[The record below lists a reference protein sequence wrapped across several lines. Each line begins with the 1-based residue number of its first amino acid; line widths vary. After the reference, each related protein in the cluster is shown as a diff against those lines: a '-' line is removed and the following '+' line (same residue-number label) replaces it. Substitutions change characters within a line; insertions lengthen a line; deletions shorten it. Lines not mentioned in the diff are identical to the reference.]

1 MAMQREY
8 GGKTVSEKTI
18 TMPLEEYEQVD
29 EKIRHAKAYRDAGDA
44 YRNEVR
50 ALLNKGH
57 YTLDVRTRTPG
68 LVHHLNYSHSF
79 PIITCWWEREEK
91 IKREIE
97 ALKDIAKQNTEVRQL
112 VNQLERSL
120 SAQRELAAAS
130 NENERL
136 KRIITE
142 TKQIIEKSG
151 LRVQWKFSGS
161 AIMEE
166 KV

>member
-1 MAMQREY
+1 MS
-8 GGKTVSEKTI
+8 GKTI
-18 TMPLEEYEQVD
+18 TMPLEEYEQID
-29 EKIRHAKAYRDAGDA
+29 EKIRQAKAYRDAGDA

-50 ALLNKGH
+50 KLLSQGH
-57 YTLDVRTRTPG
+57 YTLDVRRHDPDYG
-68 LVHHLNYSHSF
+68 RHLNHSCAF
-79 PIITCWWEREEK
+79 PFVTHWWEREEK

-112 VNQLERSL
+112 VNQLERAL
-120 SAQRELAAAS
+120 PAQKELEAAS

-151 LRVQWKFSGS
+151 LRVQWRFSGS